1 MDMASIKD
9 KSTKRLFNQLERYYN
24 QIVKFNEELE
34 EFYIK
39 TDDNT
44 LPIID
49 STIIGFE
56 ELPLAEITEMGYF
69 DDNDRY
75 GFQVV
80 WENDIYDVC
89 IIADEDDSRLLYVDG
104 WDNWLDGLY
113 ETLKFNKRRLKKGIR
128 IWESEN
134 PDTELEREDDDYDV
148 ED

>member
-1 MDMASIKD
+1 MAIKD
-9 KSTKRLFNQLERYYN
+9 KITKRLFNQLERYRN
-24 QIVKFNEELE
+24 QVAKFNEELE

-39 TDDNT
+39 TDDNK

-56 ELPLAEITEMGYF
+56 ELPLAVITEIGYF
-69 DDNDRY
+69 DNEDKY
-75 GFQVV
+75 GFQVE
-80 WENDIYDVC
+80 WETETYEVC
-89 IIADEDDSRLLYVDG
+89 IIADEDDRNILYVDG

-113 ETLKFNKRRLKKGIR
+113 ETLKYNKRRLKKAIR

-134 PDTELEREDDDYDV
+134 PDAELEKEDEYDF

>member
-1 MDMASIKD
+1 MAIKD
-9 KSTKRLFNQLERYYN
+9 KITKRLFNQLERYRN
-24 QIVKFNEELE
+24 QVVKFNEELE

-39 TDDNT
+39 TDDNK

-56 ELPLAEITEMGYF
+56 ELPLAVITEIGYF
-69 DDNDRY
+69 DNEDKY
-75 GFQVV
+75 GFQVE
-80 WENDIYDVC
+80 WETETYEVC
-89 IIADEDDSRLLYVDG
+89 IITDEDDRNILYVDG

-113 ETLKFNKRRLKKGIR
+113 ETLKYNKRRLKKAIR

-134 PDTELEREDDDYDV
+134 PDAELEKEDEYDF